1 MKPLMLSICL
11 ASFTTVPAV
20 ADEPPALTAEM
31 LEVALGED
39 WTGELTYLN
48 YQEPF
53 EDVTIR
59 ANAEIAAIE
68 NGLEIAYKYP
78 DEPHANSSVRARISP
93 DGKSFMGEPIV
104 SNVALD
110 GGARQ
115 IDTRFSCEDMGRAAT
130 CEMTYYL
137 STSLLEI
144 TKMVTYVDNGEPFR
158 RNSYAFSR

>member
-1 MKPLMLSICL
+1 MKSLTLSTCL
-11 ASFTTVPAV
+11 ALFTAVEAV
-20 ADEPPALTAEM
+20 AAEPPALTPAM
-31 LEVALGED
+31 LEVAIGED

-78 DEPHANSSVRARISP
+78 DEPHANSSVRARISA

-130 CEMTYYL
+130 CEMTYYF
-137 STSLLEI
+137 SPAQIEI
-144 TKMVTYVDNGEPFR
+144 TKMVTYADGGEPFR